1 MTVTTA
7 GAVRVPV
14 DGPRP
19 RAPKY
24 TLLSVAQEFAVARW
38 QAGVSVVPYP
48 SGAPDSEDPCGD
60 GTLGIKSDPEAL
72 TLPAGFP
79 SFLAYLGEVCTSYSI
94 GADPEQWRAWQ
105 ERAAVALMARISFAL
120 ERQWIAASFVVED
133 GEGNPVPHLADG
145 NADVLAGGAAQGAAT
160 AVGYLE
166 DALGN
171 TGQDGV
177 LVLTPAVVAYLGYAN
192 FEEDRTGRLTTA
204 RGTTV
209 IVADGA
215 TGDWNR
221 PVGEA
226 AAAAGQSW
234 CYATTFPLA
243 QVGDRIILLP
253 ESRNQAT
260 DLTTNEA
267 IYRAEIEAAVAWDT
281 TLQAA
286 VLADWS
292 P

>member
-24 TLLSVAQEFAVARW
+24 TLLSVAQEFGAARW

-48 SGAPDSEDPCGD
+48 PGAPDSTDPCGD
-60 GTLGIKSDPEAL
+60 GTLGIKSDPDAL

-94 GADPEQWRAWQ
+94 GADEGQWRAWQ
-105 ERAAVALMARISFAL
+105 ERAAVALLARISFAL
-120 ERQWIAASFVVED
+120 ERQWIAASFVIED
-133 GEGNPVPHLADG
+133 GEGNPVPHLADT
-145 NADVLAGGAAQGAAT
+145 NADVLAGGAAVGAAT

-166 DALGN
+166 DALAA

-177 LVLTPAVVAYLGYAN
+177 LVLSPSVISYLGFAN
-192 FEEDRTGRLTTA
+192 FEDLNGRLVTA

-215 TGDWNR
+215 TGDWNQ
-221 PVGEA
+221 PDGQA
-226 AAAAGQSW
+226 AAGAGQSW

-253 ESRNQAT
+253 DARSMAT
-260 DLTTNEA
+260 DRTTNET

-286 VLADWS
+286 VLADWA

>member
-234 CYATTFPLA
+234 IYATTFPLA

-260 DLTTNEA
+260 DLTNNTA
-267 IYRAEIEAAVAWDT
+267 IYRAEIEAAVAWDG